1 MTSMTDP
8 SHPPAEDASYLTFTL
23 ADQVCA
29 VPVPCVRDVLAPQV
43 VTRIP
48 LATREIAGSLNLR
61 GRIVTA
67 IDLRRRLGLADA
79 CKPRMSVV
87 TEQGGEL
94 YALLVDAVQ
103 EVLSLSASEI
113 ERNPPTLPPP
123 WSAYSAGVCRRPD
136 SLLVLLDV
144 ARLLL
149 LVPDLAA

>member
-1 MTSMTDP
+1 MPDP
-8 SHPPAEDASYLTFTL
+8 SHRPAEDVPYLTFTL
-23 ADQVCA
+23 ADQLCA

-79 CKPRMSVV
+79 CEPRMSVV

-103 EVLSLSASEI
+103 EVLSLSSAEI

-123 WSAYSAGVCRRPD
+123 WSAYSVGVCRRPD

-149 LVPDLAA
+149 LAPDLAA

>member
-1 MTSMTDP
+1 MTDP
-8 SHPPAEDASYLTFTL
+8 THRPAEDVSYLTFTL
-23 ADQVCA
+23 ADQLCA

-67 IDLRRRLGLADA
+67 IDLRRRLGLADSVE
-79 CKPRMSVV
+79 PRMSVV

-103 EVLSLSASEI
+103 EVLSLSSAEI

-123 WSAYSAGVCRRPD
+123 WSGYSAGVCRRPD
-136 SLLVLLDV
+136 ALLVLLDV
-144 ARLLL
+144 TRLLL
-149 LVPDLAA
+149 LAPEIAA

>member
-1 MTSMTDP
+1 MTDP
-8 SHPPAEDASYLTFTL
+8 SQRPAEDVSYLTFTL
-23 ADQVCA
+23 ADQLCA

-67 IDLRRRLGLADA
+67 IDLRRRLGLADTGE
-79 CKPRMSVV
+79 PRMSVV

-94 YALLVDAVQ
+94 YALLVDSVQ
-103 EVLSLSASEI
+103 EVLSLAPAEI
-113 ERNPPTLPPP
+113 ERNPPTLPSP
-123 WSAYSAGVCRRPD
+123 WSGYSVGVCRRPD
-136 SLLVLLDV
+136 ALLVLLDV

-149 LVPDLAA
+149 LTPEIAA